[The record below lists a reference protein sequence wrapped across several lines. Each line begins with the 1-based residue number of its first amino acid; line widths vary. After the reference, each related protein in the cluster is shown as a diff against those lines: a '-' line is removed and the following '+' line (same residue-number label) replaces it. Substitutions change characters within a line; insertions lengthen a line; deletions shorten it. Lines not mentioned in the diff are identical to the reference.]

1 MEMESRPKVSA
12 LVDPSSLCV
21 VVLYGFARV
30 VCRRPRVFFYKYF
43 DGQSHSKFRFQPSPS
58 AILYA
63 KKEKKSKR
71 NSSKIQNEPLRNLIV
86 GLELVFLDGGDAT
99 HDIPSWRKSIRD
111 RHCAR
116 PPSPL
121 RLLHKHK

>member
-30 VCRRPRVFFYKYF
+30 VCRRPRVFLNKYF

-71 NSSKIQNEPLRNLIV
+71 NSSKIENEPLRNFIVWPRV
-86 GLELVFLDGGDAT
+86 GLFRWGGCNPRHSELEKID
-99 HDIPSWRKSIRD
+99 PR
-111 RHCAR
+111 
-116 PPSPL
+116 SPL
-121 RLLHKHK
+121 CATTITSAFVT